1 MHLQRGW
8 TGQRGPVAYAAGR
21 AQKPRTSTI
30 RGRVKG
36 RNVTLAYNGM
46 EATSLEGAVWQK
58 ATYSNPTGNCVELA
72 MLADGR
78 IAVRNSR
85 HPAGPALVYER
96 AELDAFLRGA
106 KAGAFDGMLT
116 A

>member
-1 MHLQRGW
+1 
-8 TGQRGPVAYAAGR
+8 VADAAGTGIK
-21 AQKPRTSTI
+21 AQTSTS

-36 RNVTLAYNGM
+36 RTVTLAYNGI

-58 ATYSNPTGNCVELA
+58 ASYSNPTGNCVELTK
-72 MLADGR
+72 LADGR

-106 KAGAFDGMLT
+106 KAGEFDGMLT

>member
-1 MHLQRGW
+1 M
-8 TGQRGPVAYAAGR
+8 ADAAGTGI
-21 AQKPRTSTI
+21 QTQTSTS

-36 RNVTLAYNGM
+36 RNVTLAYNGI
-46 EATSLEGAVWQK
+46 EASSLEGAVWQK
-58 ATYSNPTGNCVELA
+58 ASYSNPTGNCVELA
-72 MLADGR
+72 KLADGR

-85 HPAGPALVYER
+85 HPAGPALVYKR

-106 KAGAFDGMLT
+106 KAGEFDGMVT

>member
-1 MHLQRGW
+1 M
-8 TGQRGPVAYAAGR
+8 AYAAGR
-21 AQKPRTSTI
+21 ALKPKTSTN

-36 RNVTLAYNGM
+36 RTVTVAYNGI
-46 EATSLEGAVWQK
+46 EATALEGAVWQK

-106 KAGAFDGMLT
+106 KAGEFDGMLT

>member
-1 MHLQRGW
+1 
-8 TGQRGPVAYAAGR
+8 VADAAGTGM
-21 AQKPRTSTI
+21 KPKRQLAG
-30 RGRVKG
+30 GRVKG
-36 RNVTLAYNGM
+36 RNVTLAYNGI

-58 ATYSNPTGNCVELA
+58 ATYSNPSGNCVELTQ
-72 MLADGR
+72 LADGR
-78 IAVRNSR
+78 VAVRNSR

-106 KAGAFDGMLT
+106 KAGEFDGMLT